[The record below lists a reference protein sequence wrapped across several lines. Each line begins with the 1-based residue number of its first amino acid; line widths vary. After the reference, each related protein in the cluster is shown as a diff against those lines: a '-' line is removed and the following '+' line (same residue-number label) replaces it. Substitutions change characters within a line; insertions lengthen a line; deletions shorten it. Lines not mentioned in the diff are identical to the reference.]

1 MSQKRKRKK
10 REQARRSRARQRHG
24 NTPDRLSERG
34 LLATWAD
41 RARQAA
47 SGYLRRDDL
56 ADNVLALA
64 DEIRALALRG
74 MERSPLSGRH
84 ECRPGCDPCCHT
96 AVTVAAPEAF
106 AIVRHLQTHIPAD
119 ALREVRDKMDRNA
132 ALASSMTRE
141 AYIAELIPCAL
152 RTEDGNCRVHAVRPI
167 ACAGFLSTSRAKCL
181 DEFNRVP
188 GRDPV
193 PTDRYAMMVGLGVSH
208 GLSDAC
214 KQAGL
219 DGTFYELHHALRR
232 VMDTRDP
239 IDTWSR
245 NEGLFD
251 DCLQ

>member
-1 MSQKRKRKK
+1 MSQRRKRKK
-10 REQARRSRARQRHG
+10 REQARGSRARQRHG
-24 NTPDRLSERG
+24 QKPDRLSERE
-34 LLATWAD
+34 LLTSWAD
-41 RARQAA
+41 KARQVA
-47 SGYLRRDDL
+47 SGHLRRDDL
-56 ADNVLALA
+56 AVNVLVLA

-84 ECRPGCDPCCHT
+84 ECQPGCDPCCHT

-106 AIVRHLQTHIPAD
+106 AIVQHLQTRVPPD

-132 ALASSMTRE
+132 TLASSMTRE

-152 RTEDGNCRVHAVRPI
+152 RTEDGNCCAHPVRPI

-188 GRDPV
+188 DRDPV
-193 PTDRYAMMVGLGVSH
+193 PTDPYAMIVGLGVSH

-239 IDTWSR
+239 IDTWVQGDR
-245 NEGLFD
+245 LFEG
-251 DCLQ
+251 CLQ